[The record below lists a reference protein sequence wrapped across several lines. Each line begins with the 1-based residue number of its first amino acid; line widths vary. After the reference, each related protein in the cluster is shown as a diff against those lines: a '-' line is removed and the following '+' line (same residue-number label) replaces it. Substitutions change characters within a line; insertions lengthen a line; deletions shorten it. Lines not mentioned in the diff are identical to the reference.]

1 MFCHG
6 YALNLDCWHFQR
18 DALRGR
24 YRMAFYDQRSHGR
37 SERSSKENVN
47 IDQLGDDLEAERLEI
62 GGIEHPVDRR
72 DRHALASERL
82 HGGGSALPLHAPTHQ
97 FCAVPAHS
105 LFVHKYFRKYSK
117 KLFILGKKC
126 GKVKTCQMWSIPH
139 HNKYI
144 CRVGRAY
151 PGAKRG
157 L

>member
-1 MFCHG
+1 M
-6 YALNLDCWHFQR
+6 LNFSYYLPTHFVFG
-18 DALRGR
+18 RG
-24 YRMAFYDQRSHGR
+24 
-37 SERSSKENVN
+37 
-47 IDQLGDDLEAERLEI
+47 AEEKAGEMTRQA
-62 GGIEHPVDRR
+62 GGTRVLIHY
-72 DRHALASERL
+72 
-82 HGGGSALPLHAPTHQ
+82 GGGSALPLHAPTHQ
-97 FCAVPAHS
+97 FCAVPARS
-105 LFVHKYFRKYSK
+105 LFVNKYFQKYSK